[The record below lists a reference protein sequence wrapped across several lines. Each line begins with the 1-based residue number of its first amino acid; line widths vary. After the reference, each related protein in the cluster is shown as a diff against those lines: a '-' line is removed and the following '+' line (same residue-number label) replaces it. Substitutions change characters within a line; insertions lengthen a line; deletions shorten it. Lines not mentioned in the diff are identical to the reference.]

1 MATALA
7 SALTGRAVHKEV
19 AMTGEITL
27 RGRVLPIGGVK
38 EKSLS
43 AHRAGMKTILLP
55 LENRKDVEDI
65 PASVRQ
71 NMTIIFVGHMDEV
84 LQNALVNPV

>member
-71 NMTIIFVGHMDEV
+71 DMTIIFVGHMDEV
-84 LQNALVNPV
+84 LQNALVNSV